1 MTGESTPGRT
11 RRAVGDRRLVALAK
25 EMGVLAA
32 KVIDPAPADVPTGKP
47 PARRPWPGW
56 GRSRQCVVLCH
67 FVSISSCAALP
78 SKDSYS
84 SIL

>member
-32 KVIDPAPADVPTGKP
+32 KVIDPAPADEVLNERRTLRG
-47 PARRPWPGW
+47 AR
-56 GRSRQCVVLCH
+56 CVVRAMSDQ
-67 FVSISSCAALP
+67 FVAS
-78 SKDSYS
+78 
-84 SIL
+84 